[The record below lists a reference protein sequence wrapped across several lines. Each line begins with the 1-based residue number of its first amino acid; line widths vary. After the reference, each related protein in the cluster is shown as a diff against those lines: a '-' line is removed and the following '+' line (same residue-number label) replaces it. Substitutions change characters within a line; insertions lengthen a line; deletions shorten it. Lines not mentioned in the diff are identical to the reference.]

1 MPSLAN
7 RVHSRLPADVEKQVD
22 QLQENAAY
30 SLKLRDKDI
39 GLDGAE
45 KSCFNQP
52 PLKSRFYPI
61 GSELS

>member
-52 PLKSRFYPI
+52 L
-61 GSELS
+61 

>member
-39 GLDGAE
+39 DLDGAE
-45 KSCFNQP
+45 KSCFNQLDIASTP
-52 PLKSRFYPI
+52 FKI
-61 GSELS
+61 